1 MLSLRLKGRYTPQ
14 STLSEDRVISSLLSV
29 VIDTQRQI
37 YPPVNTIRGQSD
49 LFTVQ
54 CCHWHSKA
62 DIPPIQHYQSTEWS
76 LHCSMLSLTLKG
88 RYTPL
93 VNIAVDRVI
102 SPLFIVGIDNQRQ
115 IYPPFNTNRGQ
126 SDLFTVQCCHW
137 DSKADIPPIQ
147 HCQRTEWSL
156 HCSMLSLTLKGRYT
170 PHSTLSEDRVIFS
183 LFNVVIDTQR
193 LIYPPGQHYQRTEW
207 SLHCSLLSLTL
218 KGRYTPLVNIAVD
231 RMISSL
237 FIVGIDTQRQIYPP
251 FNTVRGQSDLFT
263 VQCCHW
269 HSKADIPPSQHYQ
282 RTEWSFHCW
291 VLSLTLKG
299 RYTPHSTLSEDRVIS
314 SLFNVVIDTQR
325 QIYPHSQQYQR
336 KEWSLHCSLL
346 ALTIKGRYTPHST
359 LSEDR
364 VISSLFNVVID
375 TQREIYPQFNTV
387 RGQSDLFTVECCHW
401 HSKADIHPIQHYQR
415 TEWSLHCSM
424 LSLIL
429 KGRYTPTVNTIR
441 GQSDLFTVQ
450 CCHWHS
456 KADITPWS
464 TLSEHRLISSLFS
477 VFIDQRQIYP
487 PIQHYQSI
495 DWSLHC
501 SMLSLTLKGRYTP
514 WST

>member
-1 MLSLRLKGRYTPQ
+1 M
-14 STLSEDRVISSLLSV
+14 
-29 VIDTQRQI
+29 
-37 YPPVNTIRGQSD
+37 
-49 LFTVQ
+49 
-54 CCHWHSKA
+54 
-62 DIPPIQHYQSTEWS
+62 
-76 LHCSMLSLTLKG
+76 
-88 RYTPL
+88 
-93 VNIAVDRVI
+93 
-102 SPLFIVGIDNQRQ
+102 
-115 IYPPFNTNRGQ
+115 
-126 SDLFTVQCCHW
+126 
-137 DSKADIPPIQ
+137 
-147 HCQRTEWSL
+147 
-156 HCSMLSLTLKGRYT
+156 
-170 PHSTLSEDRVIFS
+170 
-183 LFNVVIDTQR
+183 
-193 LIYPPGQHYQRTEW
+193 
-207 SLHCSLLSLTL
+207 LSLTL

-477 VFIDQRQIYP
+477 VFIDNQRQIYP
-487 PIQHYQSI
+487 PIQHYQRTEWSLHCSVFSLTLKERYTPQFNAI
-495 DWSLHC
+495 RGQSDLFTVQCCHWHSKADIPPGQHSSGQSDLLTVQCCHWHSKADIPLIQHYQRTEWSLHC

-514 WST
+514 LVNIAVDRVISSLFIVGIDNQRQIYPHSQHYQRTEWSLHCSMLSLTLKGRYNPLFNTIRGQSDLFTVQCCHWDSKADIPPCSTLSEYRVISSLFNVVIDIQR